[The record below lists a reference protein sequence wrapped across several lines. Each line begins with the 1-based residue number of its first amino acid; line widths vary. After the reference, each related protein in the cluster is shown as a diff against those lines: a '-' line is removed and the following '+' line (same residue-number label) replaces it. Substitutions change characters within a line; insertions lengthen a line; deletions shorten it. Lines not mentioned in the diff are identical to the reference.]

1 MQDTLSVERDHQVT
15 GNGHRLGG
23 ALWIVAGVVCAGLL
37 LVVFVGENLL
47 LENPLLSAALA
58 AGAVAALL
66 TGGLLVTRAGAAVER
81 WSTVLGL
88 AWLVVFGSLT
98 ISALGGGESGPKV
111 SSSLIT
117 VFGVA
122 GALATFLAGRSE
134 PRLPA

>member
-1 MQDTLSVERDHQVT
+1 VERDGRGT
-15 GNGHRLGG
+15 GNKLRLGG

-37 LVVFVGENLL
+37 VVVFVGENRVV
-47 LENPLLSAALA
+47 ENPLLAAALA

-66 TGGLLVTRAGAAVER
+66 TGGLLVVRPGPAVER

-88 AWLVVFGSLT
+88 AWLVLFGSLAV
-98 ISALGGGESGPKV
+98 SAFGGGESGPKV

-134 PRLPA
+134 PKPTA